1 MLKNPFSTAAKIT
14 SLAISAL
21 WLPALAEPIKL
32 GSGFLLS
39 PAIGMDMRYDDNITN
54 APEDGIDSFLL
65 LTNPSIG
72 LEYDRGIIIYS
83 LQYSLSHGDYLD
95 SDRDSFTDHALT
107 AAADWQISDRHSL
120 SAGAAYLNINQE
132 FNDQVTEDLDSLIFE
147 RDRYHQS
154 DLFVTYGYGAEGARG
169 HLDLTLGTTNRNYVD
184 EIAARDRR
192 TPYGSALFSL
202 NLGGKTALLTRLE
215 GRRIRYED
223 NLLNIPDRDND
234 EATLMLGIERETE
247 QLTALLMGGLVRK
260 QFLEEG
266 TPDYQRP
273 RWIASFAWRPLE
285 TSRLS
290 FTAERRPIDSAAGIA
305 NFVDATSGLLDW
317 QHSWSEKISSN
328 AFYRYTDAEYAGAEL
343 TENIRRWGLTLRYQ
357 FRPWL
362 DFRTGVSA
370 LEQNASAEILSYERN
385 QVFLGFDASY

>member
-1 MLKNPFSTAAKIT
+1 MLKKPFSTAAKL
-14 SLAISAL
+14 SCVAFSAL
-21 WLPALAEPIKL
+21 WLPAVAEPIKL

-39 PAIGMDMRYDDNITN
+39 PAISMDTRYDDNITN

-65 LTNPSIG
+65 LTNPRIG
-72 LEYDRGIIIYS
+72 LEYDRGTILYS
-83 LQYSLSHGDYLD
+83 LQYSLSYGDYLD
-95 SDRDSFTDHALT
+95 SERDSFTDHSVT
-107 AAADWQISDRHSL
+107 ASADWEISNRHSL

-154 DLFVTYGYGAEGARG
+154 DLFITYGYGAEGARG
-169 HLDLTLGTTNRNYVD
+169 HLELTLGATDRNYVD
-184 EIAARDRR
+184 EIVARDRR
-192 TPYGSALFSL
+192 TPYGSALLSL

-215 GRRIRYED
+215 GRNIRYED
-223 NLLNIPDRDND
+223 NLLTIPDRDND
-234 EATLMLGIERETE
+234 EATLMLGIERNTE
-247 QLTALLMGGLVRK
+247 QLTALLMGGMVRK
-260 QFLEEG
+260 QFLNDG

-273 RWIASFAWRPLE
+273 RWIASFAWSPLE
-285 TSRLS
+285 TSRLTL
-290 FTAERRPIDSAAGIA
+290 TAERRPIDSAAGIA
-305 NFVDATSGLLDW
+305 NFVDATSGLVEW

-328 AFYRYTDAEYAGAEL
+328 AFFRYTDAEYAGAEL
-343 TENIRRWGLTLRYQ
+343 TENIRRWGMTLRYQ

-370 LEQNASAEILSYERN
+370 LAKNASDEILSYERN